1 MTDIKAERIEQQQK
15 EFTKLFK
22 PLQELLHEIDGPH
35 FSIAFELSKNCN
47 YWKWPVVQSILKRHD
62 LKQYPFHGRQ
72 FGVTDLEGNPIG

>member
-35 FSIAFELSKNCN
+35 FSIAFELKELQLLEVASG
-47 YWKWPVVQSILKRHD
+47 SINPQETR
-62 LKQYPFHGRQ
+62 
-72 FGVTDLEGNPIG
+72 LEAVSIPWSPIWGH